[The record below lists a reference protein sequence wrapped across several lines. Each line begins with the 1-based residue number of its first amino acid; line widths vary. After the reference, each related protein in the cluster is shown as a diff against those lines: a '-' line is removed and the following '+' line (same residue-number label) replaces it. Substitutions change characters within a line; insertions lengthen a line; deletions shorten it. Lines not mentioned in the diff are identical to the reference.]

1 MRLDQLHTIRLAFRE
16 ICEGE
21 QPWVALGN
29 FLNYWF
35 AYASD
40 RRYDL
45 VVEPLPDA
53 PAGEKYQRWAAYCA
67 ASVEHLCHKYGV
79 LCPDWVYDPKYVL
92 PTPWY
97 DIPRQELLFQVRD
110 WLVATTP
117 EEFSKRNIYSGD
129 RMFLNKW
136 ELAEQHRHRSAS

>member
-1 MRLDQLHTIRLAFRE
+1 MRLDRLHTIHLAFQE

-29 FLNYWF
+29 FLNYWWV
-35 AYASD
+35 YAKE
-40 RRYDL
+40 RRSDL
-45 VVEPLPDA
+45 VAEPIPEA
-53 PAGEKYQRWAAYCA
+53 PSEEYRRWAAYCA
-67 ASVEHLCHKYGV
+67 ASVEHLCNKYDV
-79 LCPDWVYDPKYVL
+79 PCPSWVHNPKYVL

-97 DIPRQELLFQVRD
+97 YHPQERVRE
-110 WLVATTP
+110 WLVTSTP

-136 ELAEQHRHRSAS
+136 ELAEQYRHRSAS